1 MRITPGLD
9 EDHPTNLAP
18 SPEFTAFQ
26 LILILHPQKP
36 RPMTHALSYQAA
48 SPFNILRLFLQAAA
62 KRPLSLVALV
72 LGLFLGLAPLAT
84 TAALASAVTGEPLA
98 DGVYAFGDRPEAD
111 QIGATYM
118 VMAVNNGDVVGGFY
132 QPASSF
138 DCFSGQIAG
147 QTLDLTVVNSYE
159 QTEHPFSLAMEANDP
174 VASQAG
180 GVTQWVPTGFHALTE
195 LSDTDRTVLQVCQAQ
210 G

>member
-1 MRITPGLD
+1 MCITPGLD

-26 LILILHPQKP
+26 LILILHPQNP
-36 RPMTHALSYQAA
+36 RPMTPSPSCQAA
-48 SPFNILRLFLQAAA
+48 LPATALQLFLQASA
-62 KRPLSLVALV
+62 KRPLSLVALLFGV
-72 LGLFLGLAPLAT
+72 FLGLAPLAPT
-84 TAALASAVTGEPLA
+84 TALASEVTGEPLA
-98 DGVYAFGDRPEAD
+98 DGVYAFGDHPEAN
-111 QIGATYM
+111 QIGSTYL

-138 DCFSGQIAG
+138 DCFNGQIVG

-159 QTEHPFSLAMEANDP
+159 QTEHPFSLAMEANDA

-180 GVTQWVPTGFHALTE
+180 GATQWVPAGFHALAE
-195 LSDTDRTVLQVCQAQ
+195 LSETDHTVLQVCQAQ

>member
-26 LILILHPQKP
+26 LILILHPQNP
-36 RPMTHALSYQAA
+36 RPMTPEFSFQAA
-48 SPFNILRLFLQAAA
+48 SPSNALRLFLQATA

-84 TAALASAVTGEPLA
+84 TAALASEVTGEPLA

-118 VMAVNNGDVVGGFY
+118 VMAVNKGDVVGGFY

-138 DCFSGQIAG
+138 DCFSGQITG

>member
-36 RPMTHALSYQAA
+36 RSMTHALSCQAA
-48 SPFNILRLFLQAAA
+48 SPSNTLRVFLQASA
-62 KRPLSLVALV
+62 KRPLFLGALV
-72 LGLFLGLAPLAT
+72 FGMFLGLAPLTT
-84 TAALASAVTGEPLA
+84 TAVLASEVTGEPLA
-98 DGVYAFGDRPEAD
+98 DGVYAFGDSPEAD

-118 VMAVNNGDVVGGFY
+118 VMAVYNGDEVGGFY

-138 DCFSGQIAG
+138 DCFSGQVAG
-147 QTLDLTVVNSYE
+147 QTLDLTEVNSYE
-159 QTEHPFSLAMEANDP
+159 QTEHPISLAMEANDS

-180 GVTQWVPTGFHALTE
+180 GVTQWVPTGFYALAE
-195 LSDTDRTVLQVCQAQ
+195 LSDTDHTVLQVCQAQ

>member
-1 MRITPGLD
+1 MCITPGLD

-26 LILILHPQKP
+26 LILILHPQNP
-36 RPMTHALSYQAA
+36 RPMPPSPSCQAA
-48 SPFNILRLFLQAAA
+48 LPATALHLFLQASA
-62 KRPLSLVALV
+62 KRPLSLVALLFGV
-72 LGLFLGLAPLAT
+72 FLGLAPLAPT
-84 TAALASAVTGEPLA
+84 TALASEVTGESLA
-98 DGVYAFGDRPEAD
+98 DGVYAFGDHPEAN
-111 QIGATYM
+111 QIGATYL

-138 DCFSGQIAG
+138 DCFNGQIAG

-159 QTEHPFSLAMEANDP
+159 QTEHPFSLAMEANDA

-180 GVTQWVPTGFHALTE
+180 GATQWVPAGFHALAE
-195 LSDTDRTVLQVCQAQ
+195 LSETDRTVLQVCQAQ